1 MIWQERIRLL
11 VRTNSPE
18 KWRLQKTIGDKK
30 FYFLIA
36 VFRMHVYIIKQY
48 QSVGKIVFHSTFN
61 DLEIQSK
68 LTNQALNLKF
78 KKQWLSCRCEI
89 L

>member
-30 FYFLIA
+30 FHFLIA

-48 QSVGKIVFHSTFN
+48 QSVGKIVFLSTFN